1 MSKEIMKKRND
12 MVDISRLIFAL
23 CLMYH
28 HTYVF
33 ILYDGVYPFC
43 HASRYFVEAFLIWTG
58 YFTYKHFAGHDY
70 SNYPKEGFRYWLS
83 KFTSFLPYTVP
94 AILVQYIMDSL
105 KYWGNG
111 GTKSAIASFYEMPFE
126 MLYLRETYTAAARVV
141 PLWFLSA
148 MFLVF
153 PLVILLIRIKNKYTI
168 AIISFLYPAFYYGK
182 TAVSGVRD
190 WPNDLLRAMAGL
202 CLGILIAALFDI
214 CNENKR
220 EASDSKEAYGE
231 ADNCVSFA
239 NEDTGR
245 GRIALLLTLVE
256 VLAILFPIVCSFFD
270 LDGTDKL
277 CLLSIVIAIA
287 IMLSG
292 RSYTASIRIPF
303 ASYLG
308 RLSLP
313 LYIWQWGVAW
323 AINLF
328 MNSGEKNGENVGMK
342 LVIYFAL
349 TFVISIISMAIVDNW
364 KRGR

>member
-1 MSKEIMKKRND
+1 MGREIIKKRND
-12 MVDISRLIFAL
+12 MVDISRLLFAL

-33 ILYDGVYPFC
+33 ILYDGAYPFC

-58 YFTYKHFAGHDY
+58 YFTYKHFAGHEY
-70 SNYPKEGFRYWLS
+70 SNYPGEGFKYWLS
-83 KFTSFLPYTVP
+83 KFSSFLPYTIP

-111 GTKSAIASFYEMPFE
+111 GTRSAIASFYEMPFE
-126 MLYLRETYTAAARVV
+126 MLYLRETYTASARVV

-153 PLVILLIRIKNKYTI
+153 PLMLLLIGIKNKYTI

-182 TAVSGVRD
+182 TAVSGIRD

-202 CLGILIAALFDI
+202 CLGILIGALFDI
-214 CNENKR
+214 C
-220 EASDSKEAYGE
+220 
-231 ADNCVSFA
+231 ADNGYSVTK
-239 NEDTGR
+239 EDNKG
-245 GRIALLLTLVE
+245 AVAWLLTIAEL
-256 VLAILFPIVCSFFD
+256 LAILFPVVCSFFD
-270 LDGTDKL
+270 FDGTDKL

-292 RSYTASIRIPF
+292 RSYTASLKIPF
-303 ASYLG
+303 ASYMG

-328 MNSGEKNGENVGMK
+328 MNNGEKNGGNVGLK
-342 LVIYFAL
+342 LAIYFVL
-349 TFVISIISMAIVDNW
+349 TFVISVVSMTIVDMVKKKNISSYSIR
-364 KRGR
+364 KLGDV